1 MSLFTT
7 PIVVLSYK
15 YISTKVN
22 VHGFIL
28 SEQWL
33 DTATGLSLRYWLSTD
48 NGPIAIEFN
57 QQETVCF
64 CPQDRVKDLPDWP
77 GLRSQNVDLK
87 HFSGQ
92 PVAAVYC
99 QRYALHLQLRNQAKS
114 LNMPLWEAEIKP
126 SSRFLMERFLNGSV
140 FVQSSEIQTPY
151 ITNPKIKA
159 SNYQPNLKLTSV
171 DIETS
176 MPSKTK
182 KEKLYSIGF
191 VTQWEDQKGVH
202 RETCVFMLG
211 DPCAEHPKWLSYF
224 KNVRSLL
231 IAANEYVKYLDPDVF
246 VGWNVIKFDF
256 VVLERVYREHAVP
269 FNWSRESKS
278 ITLREGHN
286 NLIFID
292 IPGRV
297 IIDGIDSLRN
307 ATYSFESFS
316 LEFVSRALL
325 GTGKKIDKKS
335 INNRGQAITDLFVE
349 DKLALAKYNAKDCE
363 LVLDIFDNTGILQYL
378 IQRSFLTGHLLDRIG
393 GSVAA
398 FEFLYLPK
406 LHRAGYIA
414 PNLGEGYDEITAPG
428 GFVMDS
434 QPGLYN
440 DVLVLDFKSLYPSI
454 IRTFK
459 IDPMGLIEG
468 NKDFEAYPENC
479 ISGFHNAQFHKY
491 NHFLPTMIEQL
502 WDARDRAKKQNNAA
516 TSQAIKIIM
525 NSFYGIL
532 GSTGCRFFDARLAS
546 SITERGHQIIQDSA
560 KWINEKG
567 HEVIYGD
574 TDSVF
579 VFMKNKYSGQQAKD
593 VGYELQAGL
602 NRYWT
607 DRIKS
612 DFGIESHL
620 EIEFESHY
628 TKFLM
633 PTIRGSELGSKKRY
647 AGLND
652 DNKMIFKGLEAV
664 RSDWTILA
672 KSVQTELY
680 TRIFHGN
687 DYIDYLTQELNALK
701 QGERDNLLVYK
712 KRIRKPLSTYVKNTP
727 PQIQAAKKAA
737 SYYNDKNLNSPY
749 EYGGW
754 IEYIITQQ
762 GPMAIECLEPNM
774 KINYDHYIEKQLT
787 PVIDSILYF
796 LGTSFDSLTNPQ
808 GDIFAT

>member
-1 MSLFTT
+1 
-7 PIVVLSYK
+7 
-15 YISTKVN
+15 

-33 DTATGLSLRYWLSTD
+33 DTAEGLTLRYWLSTD
-48 NGPIAIEFN
+48 DGPIAIEFN

-64 CPQDRVKDLPDWP
+64 CPQERVNELPDWP
-77 GLRSQNVDLK
+77 GLRTQPVNLK

-92 PVAAVYC
+92 PVTAVYC
-99 QRYALHLQLRNQAKS
+99 RSYALHLQLRNQAKS
-114 LNMPLWEAEIKP
+114 LTLPLWEAEIKP

-140 FVQSSEIQTPY
+140 LIQASDLNSRHNLPAPATAY
-151 ITNPKIKA
+151 LKNPKIK
-159 SNYQPNLKLTSV
+159 SSQYQPNLKLMSV

-176 MPSKTK
+176 MPSKIQ

-191 VTQWEDQKGVH
+191 VTQWNDSSGLH
-202 RETCVFMLG
+202 REEKVFMLG
-211 DPCAEHPKWLSYF
+211 DPSMHHANWLIYY

-231 IAANEYVKYLDPDVF
+231 LAANEYVNTIDPDVF
-246 VGWNVIKFDF
+246 IGWNVIKFDF
-256 VVLERVYREHAVP
+256 VVLERVYREHRTP
-269 FNWSRESKS
+269 FNWSRESNGV
-278 ITLREGHN
+278 TLREGQN
-286 NLIFID
+286 NLIFVD

-316 LEFVSRALL
+316 LEFVSQALL
-325 GTGKKIDKKS
+325 GTGKKINKKD
-335 INNRGQAITDLFVE
+335 INNRGKAITDLFT
-349 DKLALAKYNAKDCE
+349 DNKLALAKYNKKDCE
-363 LVLDIFDNTGILQYL
+363 LVLDIFDHTQILQYL

-406 LHRAGYIA
+406 LHRAGYVA
-414 PNLGEGYDEITAPG
+414 PSLGEGYDGITAPG

-468 NKDFEAYPENC
+468 NNTYLIDPDQC
-479 ISGFHNAQFHKY
+479 IPGFHDAQFHRD
-491 NHFLPTMIEQL
+491 NHFLPTIIEQL
-502 WDARDRAKKQNNAA
+502 WAERDIAKKQNNAA

-560 KWINEKG
+560 KWINDKG
-567 HEVIYGD
+567 HQVIYGD

-579 VFMKNKYSGQQAKD
+579 VYLNNEYAGEQAKEI
-593 VGYELQAGL
+593 GYTLQKGL
-602 NRYWT
+602 NQYWT
-607 DRIKS
+607 DRLS
-612 DFGIESHL
+612 EEFNIESHL
-620 EIEFESHY
+620 EIQFESHFQ
-628 TKFLM
+628 KFLM

-647 AGLND
+647 AGLSD
-652 DNKMIFKGLEAV
+652 KDEMVFKGLEAV
-664 RSDWTILA
+664 RSDWTIFA
-672 KSVQTELY
+672 KSVQTELF
-680 TRIFHGN
+680 TRIFHG
-687 DYIDYLTQELNALK
+687 DDYLDYLKQELEALI
-701 QGERDNLLVYK
+701 QGERDDLLIYK
-712 KRIRKPLSTYVKNTP
+712 KRIRKPLSSYVKNIP

-737 SYYNDKNLNSPY
+737 DYYAKNNLNSPY

-762 GPMAIECLEPNM
+762 GPTALECLEPHLN
-774 KINYDHYIEKQLT
+774 INYDHYIEKQLA
-787 PVIDSILYF
+787 PVVDSILYF
-796 LGTSFDSLTNPQ
+796 LGTNFDMLTNPQ
-808 GDIFAT
+808 GDIFS

>member
-1 MSLFTT
+1 
-7 PIVVLSYK
+7 
-15 YISTKVN
+15 

-33 DTATGLSLRYWLSTD
+33 DTAKGLTLRYWLSTD
-48 NGPIAIEFN
+48 NGPIAVEFN
-57 QQETVCF
+57 EQETVCF
-64 CPQDRVKDLPDWP
+64 CPQDRVNELPNWP
-77 GLRSQNVDLK
+77 GVRSQKIDLK

-92 PVAAVYC
+92 PVAAIYC
-99 QRYALHLQLRNQAKS
+99 QQYALHLQLRNQAKS
-114 LNMPLWEAEIKP
+114 LGLPLWEAEIKP
-126 SSRFLMERFLNGSV
+126 TSRFLMERFLNGSV
-140 FVQSSEIQTPY
+140 FIQPLEHDTLKKRVAANQESEDQIPY
-151 ITNPKIKA
+151 IKNPKVKA

-176 MPSKTK
+176 MPTKTK

-191 VTQWEDQKGVH
+191 VSQWKEQNIIH
-202 RETCVFMLG
+202 RETHVFMLG
-211 DPCAEHPKWLSYF
+211 DSSDEQPKWLSYF

-231 IAANEYVKYLDPDVF
+231 LAANEYVKRLDPDVF
-246 VGWNVIKFDF
+246 IGWNVIKFDF

-269 FNWSRESKS
+269 FNWSRERKG

-286 NLIFID
+286 NLIFVD

-297 IIDGIDSLRN
+297 IVDGIDSLRN
-307 ATYSFESFS
+307 ATYSFDSFS
-316 LEFVSRALL
+316 LEFVSQSLL
-325 GTGKKIDKKS
+325 GTGKKIEKRS
-335 INNRGQAITDLFVE
+335 INNRGQAITDLFIK
-349 DKLALAKYNAKDCE
+349 DKLALAQYNAKDCE
-363 LVLDIFDNTGILQYL
+363 LVLDIFEKTEILQYL

-414 PNLGEGYDEITAPG
+414 PSLGEGYDEITAPG

-468 NKDFEAYPENC
+468 NIDYKHNPENC
-479 ISGFHNAQFHKY
+479 IPGFHNAQFHKE

-502 WDARDRAKKQNNAA
+502 WAERDIAKKKNNVA

-560 KWINEKG
+560 KWINQKG

-602 NRYWT
+602 NQYWT
-607 DRIKS
+607 ERINK
-612 DFGIESHL
+612 DFGIKSHL

-628 TKFLM
+628 KKFLM

-647 AGLND
+647 AGLSDND
-652 DNKMIFKGLEAV
+652 QMIFKGLEAV
-664 RSDWTILA
+664 RSDWTLLA
-672 KSVQTELY
+672 KNVQTELY
-680 TRIFHGN
+680 TRIFHGK
-687 DYIDYLTQELNALK
+687 DYIDYLTLELAALMEGK
-701 QGERDNLLVYK
+701 RDDLLVYK
-712 KRIRKPLSTYVKNTP
+712 KRIRKPLATYLKNTP

-737 SYYNDKNLNSPY
+737 GYYNDKDLNSPY

-762 GPMAIECLEPNM
+762 GPMALECVTPNM
-774 KINYDHYIEKQLT
+774 KINYEHYIEKQLT

-796 LGTSFDSLTNPQ
+796 LGTSFDVLTNPQ
-808 GDIFAT
+808 GDIFY